1 MGRKVEFTIYRGGIG
16 WVVGPDLGG
25 GPVRSSVLDLGSR
38 DAPWAQLGTQESGA
52 EDLGVSND

>member
-25 GPVRSSVLDLGSR
+25 GEEFSFGLGKRGCS
-38 DAPWAQLGTQESGA
+38 LGTVGYT
-52 EDLGVSND
+52 GVWGWRFGSQQ

>member
-25 GPVRSSVLDLGSR
+25 GGEEFSFGLGKQGCS
-38 DAPWAQLGTQESGA
+38 LGTVGYT
-52 EDLGVSND
+52 GVWG